1 MYKISVLL
9 KATDQ
14 PPFRYQGEEAAA
26 EARTR
31 FPTLSGYVQTSPLA
45 DQPEVPFAG
54 ALELY
59 FASVEA
65 LSIGDV
71 DALLTDGTTAAC
83 VVTGAERV
91 VMCKPEFRVRDSI
104 KGVYPFRRKPGLNVE
119 AFQHYWWHTH
129 GPIAA
134 QTQAALAYTQLHV
147 LPGCY
152 ETGEP
157 VFDGITEIYWPDRA
171 AVERAVASRQMI
183 DNQGADAANFVDLQS
198 VVLFYAEE
206 DILIAP

>member
-71 DALLTDGTTAAC
+71 DRWHNGGLCCHG
-83 VVTGAERV
+83 
-91 VMCKPEFRVRDSI
+91 
-104 KGVYPFRRKPGLNVE
+104 RRASGHVQTRISSPR
-119 AFQHYWWHTH
+119 QHKRR
-129 GPIAA
+129 
-134 QTQAALAYTQLHV
+134 
-147 LPGCY
+147 LPV
-152 ETGEP
+152 P
-157 VFDGITEIYWPDRA
+157 A
-171 AVERAVASRQMI
+171 
-183 DNQGADAANFVDLQS
+183 
-198 VVLFYAEE
+198 
-206 DILIAP
+206 